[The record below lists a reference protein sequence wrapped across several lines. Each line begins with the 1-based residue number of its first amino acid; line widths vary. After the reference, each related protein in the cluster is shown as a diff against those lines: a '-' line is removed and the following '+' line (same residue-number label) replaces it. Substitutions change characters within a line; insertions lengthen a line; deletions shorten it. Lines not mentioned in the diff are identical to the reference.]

1 MLMTRWLALPLVLL
15 LSLFG
20 VACAGDEAGLEEEG
34 IGEEEVLEE
43 EGIGEE
49 EEVLEEEEGIG
60 EE

>member
-1 MLMTRWLALPLVLL
+1 MKTKYWMALPLILGV
-15 LSLFG
+15 SAFS
-20 VACAGDEAGLEEEG
+20 VACGTPEAEVDEG

-49 EEVLEEEEGIG
+49 DPLMEEEEEGIG

>member
-1 MLMTRWLALPLVLL
+1 MALPLILGVL
-15 LSLFG
+15 SFA
-20 VACAGDEAGLEEEG
+20 VACGSPEAEVDEG

-49 EEVLEEEEGIG
+49 EELMEEQEEGIG

>member
-1 MLMTRWLALPLVLL
+1 MKMKFWMALPLVLGI
-15 LSLFG
+15 SAVS
-20 VACAGDEAGLEEEG
+20 VACGTPETEVDEG

-49 EEVLEEEEGIG
+49 EELMEEEEEGIG